1 MILGPLSNRWLPH
14 SEADLPGNH
23 ELKERIRLEQVA
35 LLYRNAM
42 IGFVVSV
49 IVGGVMVF
57 ALRAQVPIVNLLL
70 WYGLLLLVTALR
82 YSLTQRYQD
91 SMPDRR
97 QSRDWEVMFLLGTAG
112 AGLVWGLSIIF
123 LFPADSVAYQFF
135 IALVLSGMVGGAVAV
150 FSARKTVF
158 LAFAFTIMIPVV
170 LRFLYENDAVHTV
183 LAVMVII
190 YLIGMIATARNTEQV
205 IRIALALRFDN
216 QELAEQVSRRKR
228 TESALRISEERFKDF
243 AESAADFFWELD
255 AELRFID
262 ISERFHEITELPRK
276 QVIGQTL
283 EQLIRQYCN
292 ELDVVDEYI
301 KRLNEKCMIEHLELI
316 WKITESTSR
325 TLLFSGK
332 PIFDNHGGF
341 QGYRGVGR
349 DVTKER
355 HIAQLMN
362 HQAKHDALTGLVNRR
377 EFMHRLENALAHS
390 KQDGASY
397 ILCYLDLDQFKI
409 VNDTVGHAAGD
420 ALLKELSGILCS
432 RLRTRDTLSRV
443 GGDEFAILLE
453 NCQLDAGIQ
462 IAESLLAV
470 LADFGFQWEGREFR
484 VGASIGVVSI
494 SAETETAVQV
504 LTQADLACYTAKDLG
519 RNRIYIYNPEDTE
532 LSRTENQLALVSKL
546 QMALR
551 NDQFVLYRQPICSLR
566 DGHIEHYELLLRLKE
581 STDKIL
587 SPRNFIPAAERF
599 GMMKEID
606 RWVIGHALSA
616 YAHHYGNSST
626 ARFSINLSG
635 NSLNDEGLL
644 QWILKLFKHFKV
656 PPDRICFEITE
667 TAAIRNLNQAKQLIN
682 ALRAEGCRF
691 ALDDFGSGLSS
702 FAYIKYLPVDYLKID
717 GSFVADMEQDTTASA
732 MVSAINEMGHVLGIQ
747 TVAEHVES
755 STTLETMRNIGVDHV
770 QGFAIGEPTPL
781 PEAPPTKMND
791 LVAGSFSSYSTDV
804 SSFKEA

>member
-1 MILGPLSNRWLPH
+1 MKFGPLSNPLLAH
-14 SEADLPGNH
+14 SEANPPANH
-23 ELKERIRLEQVA
+23 GFNERIRLEQVA
-35 LLYRNAM
+35 LLYRNSM
-42 IGFVVSV
+42 VGFVVS
-49 IVGGVMVF
+49 IMAGGLMVF
-57 ALRAQVPIVNLLL
+57 ALRAQVPVMNLFL
-70 WYGLLLLVTALR
+70 WYGLLLLITALR
-82 YSLTQRYQD
+82 YAVTRRYND
-91 SMPDRR
+91 SKPYRR
-97 QSRDWEVMFLLGTAG
+97 QSRDWEVMFLVGTTG
-112 AGLVWGLSIIF
+112 AGLVWGLSILI
-123 LFPADSVAYQFF
+123 LFPADSVAYQFL
-135 IALVLSGMVGGAVAV
+135 IALVLSAMVGGAVAV

-158 LAFAFTIMIPVV
+158 LAFALPIMIPVV
-170 LRFLYENDAVHTV
+170 LRFLYENEAVHTV
-183 LAVMVII
+183 LAIMTII
-190 YLIGMIATARNTEQV
+190 YLIGMIVTARNTEQV

-216 QELAEQVSRRKR
+216 QELAEQVVRRKR
-228 TESALRISEERFKDF
+228 TELALRNSKERFRDF

-262 ISERFHEITELPRK
+262 ISERFHEITELQRE
-276 QVIGQTL
+276 QVIGQNI
-283 EQLIRQYCN
+283 EQLVRQYCK
-292 ELDVVDEYI
+292 ELEVVEEFI
-301 KRLNEKCMIEHLELI
+301 EHLTEKCVIERLELI

-325 TLLFSGK
+325 TLLLSGK
-332 PIFDNHGGF
+332 PIFDNRGEF

-390 KQDGASY
+390 KRDGASY
-397 ILCYLDLDQFKI
+397 VLCYLDLDQFKI

-420 ALLKELSGILCS
+420 ALLKELAGILCS

-443 GGDEFAILLE
+443 GGDEFALLLE
-453 NCQLDAGIQ
+453 NCQLDSGMQ

-470 LADFGFQWEGREFR
+470 LADFRFQWEDREFP

-494 SAETETAVQV
+494 SDKTETALQV

-519 RNRIYIYNPEDTE
+519 RNRIYTYNAEDRE
-532 LSRTENQLALVSKL
+532 LSRMENQMALVSKL
-546 QMALR
+546 QMALID
-551 NDQFVLYRQPICSLR
+551 DQFVLYRQPICSLR
-566 DGHIEHYELLLRLKE
+566 DGHVEHYEILLRLKD
-581 STDKIL
+581 SMNKIL
-587 SPRNFIPAAERF
+587 SPRNFIPAAERY
-599 GMMKEID
+599 GLMKEID
-606 RWVIGHALSA
+606 RWVIEHALSA
-616 YAHHYGNSST
+616 YAHQYGNAST

-717 GSFVADMEQDTTASA
+717 GSFVADMGQDTTASA

-747 TVAEHVES
+747 TVAEHVENT
-755 STTLETMRNIGVDHV
+755 TTLEAMRDIKGDHV

-781 PEAPPTKMND
+781 PNP
-791 LVAGSFSSYSTDV
+791 Y
-804 SSFKEA
+804 

>member
-1 MILGPLSNRWLPH
+1 MRLGALSNPWLVD
-14 SEADLPGNH
+14 SEADISVNQ

-35 LLYRNAM
+35 LLYRNAT

-49 IVGGVMVF
+49 VVGGVMVL

-70 WYGLLLLVTALR
+70 WYALLLLVTALR
-82 YSLTQRYQD
+82 YSLAQRYKA
-91 SMPDRR
+91 SRPEER
-97 QSRDWEVMFLLGTAG
+97 QSRTWEFTFLLGAAG
-112 AGLVWGLSIIF
+112 AGLAWGLSIMF
-123 LFPADSVAYQFF
+123 LFPADSVAHQFL

-158 LAFAFTIMIPVV
+158 LAFALTIMVPVAV
-170 LRFLYENDAVHTV
+170 RFLYEDDAIHTV
-183 LAVMVII
+183 LAVMAVI
-190 YLIGMIATARNTEQV
+190 YLIGMIVTARNTEQV

-216 QELAEQVSRRKR
+216 QELAEQVRRRKR
-228 TESALRISEERFKDF
+228 TELALRNSEERFKDF

-262 ISERFHEITELPRK
+262 ISERFHEITTLQRE
-276 QVIGQTL
+276 QVVGQPI
-283 EQLIRQYCN
+283 EQLIRQYCG
-292 ELDVVDEYI
+292 ELGDVEEYI
-301 KRLNEKCMIEHLELI
+301 ARINEKCVIEHLELTWQI
-316 WKITESTSR
+316 SASTSR
-325 TLLFSGK
+325 TLLLSGK
-332 PIFDNHGGF
+332 PIFDDRGEF
-341 QGYRGVGR
+341 LGYRGVGR

-377 EFMHRLENALAHS
+377 EFMHRLENALTHS
-390 KQDGASY
+390 KRDDASY
-397 ILCYLDLDQFKI
+397 VLCYLDLDQFKI

-420 ALLKELSGILCS
+420 ALLKELSGILYS

-443 GGDEFAILLE
+443 GGDEFALLLE
-453 NCQLDAGIQ
+453 NCPLDSGIQ
-462 IAESLLAV
+462 IAESLLAA
-470 LADFGFQWEGREFR
+470 LADFRFHWEGREFR

-494 SAETETAVQV
+494 SAETETAMQV
-504 LTQADLACYTAKDLG
+504 LAQADLACYTAKDLG
-519 RNRIYIYNPEDTE
+519 RNRIYLYNAEDRE
-532 LSRTENQLALVSKL
+532 LSRTESQMALVSKL

-551 NDQFVLYRQPICSLR
+551 NDQFVLYQQPICSLN
-566 DGHIEHYELLLRLKE
+566 DGHVEHYELLLRLE
-581 STDKIL
+581 EFPDKIL
-587 SPRNFIPAAERF
+587 PPRNFIPAAERY
-599 GMMKEID
+599 GMMREID
-606 RWVIGHALSA
+606 RWVITHALSA
-616 YAHHYGNSST
+616 YAHHYGSSST

-644 QWILKLFKHFKV
+644 TSILKLFKQFQV

-667 TAAIRNLNQAKQLIN
+667 TAAIRNLSQAKQLIN

-732 MVSAINEMGHVLGIQ
+732 VVSAINEMGHVLGIQ
-747 TVAEHVES
+747 TVAEHVEDAA
-755 STTLETMRNIGVDHV
+755 TLQAMRDIGVDHV

-781 PEAPPTKMND
+781 PGQLKSDEKNEETLINQRFQR
-791 LVAGSFSSYSTDV
+791 S
-804 SSFKEA
+804 